1 MTKVC
6 VYRKNK
12 DIVKF
17 TLDGH
22 TGFAE
27 QGEDIVCAA
36 ISTLATATLNGLT
49 DVVKIGVGFEI
60 RDAYIECIL
69 PDDISSAKRKSTNV
83 LLETFYLSLKDLENQ
98 YEKYIT
104 ITELEV

>member
-1 MTKVC
+1 MTKIC
-6 VYRKNK
+6 VYRKNE

-17 TLDGH
+17 TLSGH
-22 TGFAE
+22 TGYAE

-49 DVVKIGVGFEI
+49 EVVKIGIGFEI
-60 RDAYIECIL
+60 RDAYIECVL
-69 PDDISSAKRKSTNV
+69 PDELSVSKRKGANV
-83 LLETFYLSLKDLENQ
+83 LLETFYMSIVNLKEQ
-98 YEKYIT
+98 YEQYIT